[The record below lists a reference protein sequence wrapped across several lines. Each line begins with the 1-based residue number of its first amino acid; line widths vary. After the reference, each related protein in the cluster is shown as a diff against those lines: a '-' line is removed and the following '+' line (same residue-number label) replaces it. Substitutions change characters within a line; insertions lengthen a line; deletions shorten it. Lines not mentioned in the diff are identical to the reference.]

1 MNRLVGVAVTV
12 LAVAA
17 AGFTGAAYWS
27 GLQTER
33 WYREA
38 LAEGSKSPEVTL
50 RLTRYERGLFSSQAV
65 TRVQLVMPEGDDA
78 DVPDPSFSVRDE
90 IFHGPLPLA
99 AQGVPGVSMAW
110 GAATVR
116 SALDP
121 DSNAWT
127 RQLARLYGGQDP
139 VVAISQVGFDGTWE
153 TRIAMPPLSLEGVE
167 QLHSL
172 KFAGLQARFRGAPH
186 GASLQGTL
194 SVPGIDLVS
203 KPQASEGQP
212 VAGGHVSV
220 RDLAMTVSY
229 RKGPFNFLLGETTF
243 AIAELRGREAGQAA
257 GFVMSNVRMNASASE
272 QNAHQVAGDILI
284 KADSIAAGEWN
295 GTGSL
300 RVGLRNLDGA
310 TLGQLQQWQQKLTG
324 RPDDPHALEEWMTLV
339 RSLLR
344 GKPQFVLETQ
354 ARVTRGEWQGK
365 LTLDFQDFGDVNPFQ
380 DPASLLGA
388 LQAGLAEVTASRE
401 LVQSVLT
408 DMIRGQSLAQARERG
423 EQVDERAVES
433 LTAEQTRQQL
443 EQVVASGLLRL
454 DGGLYSAT
462 ARFEGGKLFVNGQE
476 IPVTPAPGDEEGAA
490 REGEAPPEANSAAAV
505 ATPQH

>member
-17 AGFTGAAYWS
+17 AGLTGGAYWS
-27 GLQTER
+27 GLQAER

-38 LAEGSKSPEVTL
+38 LAEGSRNPDVKLSL
-50 RLTRYERGLFSSQAV
+50 IRYERGLFSSQAV
-65 TRVQLVMPEGDDA
+65 TRVQFVMPEGHDA
-78 DVPDPSFSVRDE
+78 NVPDPSFSVRDE

-99 AQGVPGVSMAW
+99 ARGTPGVPMAW
-110 GAATVR
+110 GTAVVR

-121 DSNAWT
+121 DNSGWP
-127 RQLARLYGGQDP
+127 RELLRLYGGQDP

-167 QLHSL
+167 QLQAV
-172 KFAGLQARFRGAPH
+172 KFAGLQAQFRGAPH
-186 GASLQGTL
+186 GASVQGTL
-194 SVPGIDLVS
+194 SVPTIDLVG

-212 VAGGHVSV
+212 VSGGHVSL

-243 AIAELRGREAGQAA
+243 TIAELRGRDAGQAA
-257 GFVMSNVRMNASASE
+257 GFVMSNLSVNASVSE
-272 QNAHQVAGDILI
+272 QNAQQVAGDILI
-284 KADSIAAGEWN
+284 KADSIAAEQWN

-300 RVGLRNLDGA
+300 RVGLRNLDAA
-310 TLGQLQQWQQKLTG
+310 TLGHLQQWQQKLAG
-324 RPDDPHALEEWMTLV
+324 RPDDPQALEEWMTLV

-354 ARVTRGEWQGK
+354 AKVAQGEWQGK

-380 DPASLLGA
+380 DPASLVGA
-388 LQAGLAEVTASRE
+388 LKAGLADATASRA
-401 LVQSVLT
+401 LVETVLN
-408 DMIRGQSLAQARERG
+408 DLIRGQSLAQAREMG
-423 EQVDERAVES
+423 EQVDERALQS
-433 LTAEQTRQQL
+433 MAAEQTRQQL

-454 DGGLYSAT
+454 EGDLYRTT
-462 ARFEGGKLFVNGQE
+462 ARFEGGKLLVNGQE
-476 IPVTPAPGDEEGAA
+476 IPLAPVPGDEEGTAMEA
-490 REGEAPPEANSAAAV
+490 EAPPEANSAAAV
-505 ATPQH
+505 TTPQH